1 MQDRSESN
9 KRLDIP
15 LLAYHQEDNH
25 QQQQLVMLL
34 LAVEGNNDTNVFY
47 KSNLIAKAPGL
58 HLGKNLSN
66 FLSNHEAFKLL
77 CNILYILPSQPRNL
91 YCSASNDFC

>member
-34 LAVEGNNDTNVFY
+34 LAVGNNDTNVFY

-77 CNILYILPSQPRNL
+77 CNILYILPSQPRDL